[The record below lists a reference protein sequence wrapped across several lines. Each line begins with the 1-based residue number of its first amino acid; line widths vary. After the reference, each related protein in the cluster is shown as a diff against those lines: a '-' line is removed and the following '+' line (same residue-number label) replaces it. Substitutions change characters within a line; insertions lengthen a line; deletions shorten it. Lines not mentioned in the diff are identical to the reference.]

1 MGSDVEYAKCAQ
13 INTFTCSL
21 NNKSLNIIST
31 SDPHKHTDI
40 RMHTKQVQKEQN
52 LYNGNQ
58 PNRGLTIAF
67 SSSNTRTNQ
76 R

>member
-21 NNKSLNIIST
+21 NITNCIST
-31 SDPHKHTDI
+31 PDPHKHTDI
-40 RMHTKQVQKEQN
+40 RMHTKQVQKEQH

-58 PNRGLTIAF
+58 PNRGLTITF

-76 R
+76 RW